1 MRTIS
6 RFRRELRLAA
16 IAAAAA
22 AAMAAAL
29 AARASILSSALL
41 VFSDTMFAAGG
52 GGPNLTG
59 GTLVYAH
66 VIGAGAITPMG
77 GGTLNLMPGGVGIPP
92 LASADFTFVH
102 AFPTPF
108 QPGLGHDRITFRGLP
123 PRVTIRIYTVT
134 GQLVQTLT
142 KNDPFTADLIWTPVT
157 NASGRN
163 LASGVYFYQVT
174 GENGRASGKIM
185 VIR

>member
-1 MRTIS
+1 MRIIS

-16 IAAAAA
+16 IVAAAAA
-22 AAMAAAL
+22 ALAAAL
-29 AARASILSSALL
+29 AARANILTSGLL
-41 VFSDTMFAAGG
+41 VLSDTMFAAGG
-52 GGPNLTG
+52 GGSNLTG
-59 GTLVYAH
+59 GTIVYAH
-66 VIGAGAITPMG
+66 VIGIGAITPMS
-77 GGTLNLMPGGVGIPP
+77 GGTLSLMPGGMGVPP
-92 LASADFTFVH
+92 LATADFSFVH

-108 QPGLGHDRITFRGLP
+108 QPALGHDRITFRGLP
-123 PRVTIRIYTVT
+123 PKVTIRVYSVS

-142 KNDPFTADLIWTPVT
+142 KNDPFTADLVWTPVT

-174 GENGRASGKIM
+174 GDNGRASGKIM